1 MKITDL
7 YTRLLQESQEVGPEQ
22 SLAHHMPTTVAFPD
36 LDPYYDFYRFVV
48 AMAGQPD
55 PEQFKEDPKYLK
67 NIPVAVAY
75 TDAER
80 DMIEQVARHAGI
92 KHTVLTLGNSREL
105 PDTNTRSPVAR
116 RGKMDD

>member
-7 YTRLLQESQEVGPEQ
+7 YTRMLQEAREVGPEQ
-22 SLAHHMPTTVAFPD
+22 NLAHHMPTTVAFPD

-80 DMIEQVARHAGI
+80 EMIEQVARHAGI
-92 KHTVLTLGNSREL
+92 KHTVLTLGSSREL
-105 PDTNTRSPVAR
+105 PDTNTKSPVAR
-116 RGKMDD
+116 RYSMDK